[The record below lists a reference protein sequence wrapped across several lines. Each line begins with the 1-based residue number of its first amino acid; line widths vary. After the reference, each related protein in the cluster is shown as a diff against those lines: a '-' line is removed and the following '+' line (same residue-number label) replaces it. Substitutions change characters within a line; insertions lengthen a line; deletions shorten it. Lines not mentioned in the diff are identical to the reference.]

1 MVLLTRESRPPPVF
15 ILFLKSFIIT
25 IKDFFFVIYFE
36 RDIHT
41 HTPLLDKYKQSFL
54 KSNRINLTSM
64 ELVAIINH
72 YYITHCLSLAPIEAV
87 TPQQELEKRDK
98 K

>member
-36 RDIHT
+36 RYISGID
-41 HTPLLDKYKQSFL
+41 LDASLNPYYPFPD
-54 KSNRINLTSM
+54 KSSKHKNNPSL
-64 ELVAIINH
+64 
-72 YYITHCLSLAPIEAV
+72 ITIY
-87 TPQQELEKRDK
+87 
-98 K
+98 